1 MVPHKILGQKKIKA
15 MIPARKFP
23 LGKMLVRQLIDS
35 SLRKHFDRV
44 FLRMR
49 SPQTAEQSTLPMIMC
64 ANHSSWWDGYV
75 AMLIERTQGFDAYL
89 MMEEAQLRR
98 YFFFAWAGCFSV
110 DRQNARSAL
119 QSLQYA
125 SRLLKRGPK
134 RFVWLFPEG
143 EIHPNDRRPLVFF
156 TGAAYLARMTTPV
169 LLYPVATRI
178 EYLAEQRPDLFISV
192 GEPIQITAEEA
203 KGRDFLKRCTKQLE
217 ELVTLEL
224 DQLRSDVLA
233 DDHSSFTQIMHGKS
247 SINRIFDKAMF
258 RKQIG
263 KQ

>member
-1 MVPHKILGQKKIKA
+1 
-15 MIPARKFP
+15 MIPARKFL
-23 LGKMLVRQLIDS
+23 LGKRLVWWLIDS

-44 FLRMR
+44 FLRVR
-49 SPQTAEQSTLPMIMC
+49 GERTAEQSALPMIMC
-64 ANHSSWWDGYV
+64 ANHSSWWDGYI

-98 YFFFAWAGCFSV
+98 YFFFSWAGCFSV
-110 DRQNARSAL
+110 NRQNTRSAL

-125 SRLLKRGPK
+125 ARLVKKGPK
-134 RFVWLFPEG
+134 RFIWLFPQG
-143 EIHPNDRRPLVFF
+143 EISPNDKRPLVFF

-192 GEPIQITAEEA
+192 GEPLLIKAEDA
-203 KGRDFLKRCTKQLE
+203 HARNFLKQCTKQLE

-224 DQLRSDVLA
+224 DQLRDDVIA
-233 DDHSSFTQIMHGKS
+233 SNYSSFTQIMHGRS
-247 SINRIFDKAMF
+247 SMNRIFDTILF

>member
-1 MVPHKILGQKKIKA
+1 
-15 MIPARKFP
+15 MIPARKFL
-23 LGKMLVRQLIDS
+23 LGQRLVWWLIDS

-49 SPQTAEQSTLPMIMC
+49 GERTAEQSALPMIMC
-64 ANHSSWWDGYV
+64 ANHSSWWDGYI

-98 YFFFAWAGCFSV
+98 YFFFSWAGCFSV
-110 DRQNARSAL
+110 ERKNTRSAL

-125 SRLLKRGPK
+125 ARLLKNGPK
-134 RFVWLFPEG
+134 RFVWLFPQG
-143 EIHPNDRRPLVFF
+143 EIFPNDKRPLTFF
-156 TGAAYLARMTTPV
+156 TGAAYLARLTTPV

-192 GEPIQITAEEA
+192 GEPLLVNAEDA
-203 KGRDFLKRCTKQLE
+203 QARSFLKQCTKQLE
-217 ELVTLEL
+217 ERVTLEL
-224 DQLRSDVLA
+224 DQLRNDVLA
-233 DDHSSFTQIMHGKS
+233 SDFSSFTQIMRGRS
-247 SINRIFDKAMF
+247 SMNRIFDAVLF

>member
-1 MVPHKILGQKKIKA
+1 ML
-15 MIPARKFP
+15 PAHKFP
-23 LGKMLVRQLIDS
+23 LGKRLVWWLIDS
-35 SLRKHFDRV
+35 SIRKHFDRV

-49 SPQTAEQSTLPMIMC
+49 SERSDDQRTLPMLMC

-75 AMLIERTQGFDAYL
+75 ATLVERAMGADAYL

-98 YFFFAWAGCFSV
+98 YFFFRWAGCFSV
-110 DRQNARSAL
+110 DRQNARSAM

-125 SRLLKRGPK
+125 AHLLKERPG
-134 RFVWLFPEG
+134 RFVWLFPQG
-143 EIHPNDRRPLVFF
+143 TISPNDTRPLVFF

-178 EYLAEQRPDLFISV
+178 EYLAEQHPDLFISV
-192 GEPIQITAEEA
+192 GEPILIAAEDT
-203 KGRDFLKRCTKQLE
+203 KMRGFLKHCTKQLE
-217 ELVTLEL
+217 ERVTLEL
-224 DQLRSDVLA
+224 DQLRNDVLA
-233 DDHSSFTQIMHGKS
+233 SDYASFTQIMRGRS
-247 SINRIFDKAMF
+247 SMNRIFDTALF

>member
-1 MVPHKILGQKKIKA
+1 
-15 MIPARKFP
+15 MIPAHKFL
-23 LGKMLVRQLIDS
+23 LGKKLVWWLIDS

-49 SPQTAEQSTLPMIMC
+49 CEATTERSPLPMIMC
-64 ANHSSWWDGYV
+64 ANHSSWWDGYIATLV
-75 AMLIERTQGFDAYL
+75 ERALGVDGYL
-89 MMEEAQLRR
+89 MMEEAQLQR

-110 DRQNARSAL
+110 NRQNTRSAM

-125 SRLLKRGPK
+125 AHLLKKRPG
-134 RFVWLFPEG
+134 RFVWLFPQG
-143 EIHPNDRRPLVFF
+143 AISPNDKRPLVFF
-156 TGAAYLARMTTPV
+156 TGAAYLARLTTPV

-192 GEPIQITAEEA
+192 GEPLLIKAEDVQA
-203 KGRDFLKRCTKQLE
+203 RGFLKHCTKQLE
-217 ELVTLEL
+217 VLVTLEL
-224 DQLRSDVLA
+224 DRLRNDVLA
-233 DDHSSFTQIMHGKS
+233 SDYSSFTQIMHGRS
-247 SINRIFDKAMF
+247 SINRIFDAALF

>member
-1 MVPHKILGQKKIKA
+1 
-15 MIPARKFP
+15 MIPARKFL
-23 LGKMLVRQLIDS
+23 LGKRLVWWLIES

-49 SPQTAEQSTLPMIMC
+49 SERTAEQSALPMIMC
-64 ANHSSWWDGYV
+64 ANHSSWWDGYI

-98 YFFFAWAGCFSV
+98 YFFFSWAGCFSV
-110 DRQNARSAL
+110 DRQNTRSAL

-125 SRLLKRGPK
+125 ARLVKKGPE
-134 RFVWLFPEG
+134 RFIWLFPQG
-143 EIHPNDRRPLVFF
+143 EIYPNDKRPLVFF

-192 GEPIQITAEEA
+192 GEPLLIKEEDVRA
-203 KGRDFLKRCTKQLE
+203 RGFLKQCTKQLE
-217 ELVTLEL
+217 DLVTLEL
-224 DQLRSDVLA
+224 DQLRNDVI
-233 DDHSSFTQIMHGKS
+233 DSNFSSFTQIMHGRS
-247 SINRIFDKAMF
+247 SMNRIFDAVLF